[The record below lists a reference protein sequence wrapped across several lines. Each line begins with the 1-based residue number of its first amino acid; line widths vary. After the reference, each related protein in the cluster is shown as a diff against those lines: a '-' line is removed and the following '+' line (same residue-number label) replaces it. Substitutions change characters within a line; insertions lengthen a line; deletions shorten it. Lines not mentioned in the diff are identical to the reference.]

1 MGKLVENFEKLTA
14 EETDDADFRIY
25 KSQNLN
31 YPFSHRHSFFEFYYI
46 TGGKGYDIINGEKYA
61 LEEGAFLLF
70 SPYHIHKTVSSP
82 GKPPEGYVGC
92 ISMNC
97 VLGSGTLPVNFDK
110 LLSSSGKD
118 EVYMKFAGEEHMTL
132 SAIFEKAA
140 GEYKT
145 KKSYREY
152 MIAAFI
158 SIILVMFKRASGAAE
173 QPERHFAGRGNMWDI
188 IRYVHNNY
196 SENMYNHT
204 QAYNGI
210 LKILEELHKDKVK
223 IGVVSNKF
231 DSAVKDLCKKYFG
244 DLVDTA
250 IGQNDDVPKKPAPDG
265 VLKAMKILGSD
276 KNSTIYA
283 GDSDVDVQTAKNA
296 GLKCIG
302 VTWGFRTKDYL
313 KGADFIVDSPDEIL
327 KIVRSL

>member
-196 SENMYNHT
+196 SENIT
-204 QAYNGI
+204 
-210 LKILEELHKDKVK
+210 LESLSEKFF
-223 IGVVSNKF
+223 INKSHISETF
-231 DSAVKDLCKKYFG
+231 KKYTGNNFSSYLQNVRIKHACG
-244 DLVDTA
+244 LLRSTDLSVTEISVECGFKRYETFSRAFRKITGMTA
-250 IGQNDDVPKKPAPDG
+250 HKYRGQ
-265 VLKAMKILGSD
+265 
-276 KNSTIYA
+276 
-283 GDSDVDVQTAKNA
+283 
-296 GLKCIG
+296 
-302 VTWGFRTKDYL
+302 
-313 KGADFIVDSPDEIL
+313 
-327 KIVRSL
+327 